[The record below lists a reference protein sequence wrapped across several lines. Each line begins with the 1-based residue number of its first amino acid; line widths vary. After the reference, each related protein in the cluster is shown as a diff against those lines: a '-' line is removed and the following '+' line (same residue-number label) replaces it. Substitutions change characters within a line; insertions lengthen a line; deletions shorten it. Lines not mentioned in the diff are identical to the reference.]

1 MEVLLYQQQIND
13 QKHNITFT
21 KDKLSYRGK
30 RFDAIIAK
38 KVRPQIEELLA
49 NGLHYPLL
57 LELDD
62 TDYFTKLV
70 PYERNDGT
78 KGMKAKITILGFQ
91 SAVQGEFDN
100 KSLDEIVD
108 DIEQEQ
114 AHKGE

>member
-13 QKHNITFT
+13 QKHKVEFT

-38 KVRPQIEELLA
+38 KLRPQIEQLLA
-49 NGLHYPLL
+49 NGLHYPLKL
-57 LELDD
+57 TLDD
-62 TDYFTKLV
+62 ADYFTKLV
-70 PYERNDGT
+70 TYERNDGT

-91 SAVQGEFDN
+91 SVEQGEFDS

-114 AHKGE
+114 ANKGE